1 MENIH
6 IEKTSKTPEVIF
18 DAEKHYL
25 EIKGVSIPEDSEHFY
40 RPLMEWMIAY
50 VDDVKTQNA
59 TELPVEEPSEEQ
71 PEEEITAEATEELAE
86 TTAPKH
92 EKIAPLVSLKLIY
105 FNTSTADYLVN
116 LLRKLREIQE
126 DYTPIMDN
134 GSFNPDEAPPH
145 LVTVE
150 WCYEIEDDDMYDTG
164 THFESVLEM
173 PFTYI
178 ALDEI
183 V

>member
-40 RPLMEWMIAY
+40 RPLMEWMIDYVAY
-50 VDDVKTQNA
+50 LKELFDTQTPTEEQENINSA
-59 TELPVEEPSEEQ
+59 TESDTDSELEPAYESKQMEQLPS
-71 PEEEITAEATEELAE
+71 
-86 TTAPKH
+86 
-92 EKIAPLVSLKLIY
+92 PLISLKLIY

-116 LLRKLREIQE
+116 LLRKLREVQI
-126 DYTPIMDN
+126 DYPPVMDN
-134 GSFNPDEAPPH
+134 GSFSPDEAPAH
-145 LVTVE
+145 LVTIE

-178 ALDEI
+178 AVEEI